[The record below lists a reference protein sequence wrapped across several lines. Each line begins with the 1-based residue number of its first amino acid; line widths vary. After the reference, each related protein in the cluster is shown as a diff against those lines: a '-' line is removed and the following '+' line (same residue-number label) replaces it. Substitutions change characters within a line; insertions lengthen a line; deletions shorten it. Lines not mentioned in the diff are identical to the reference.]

1 MNIAHSVPSTV
12 SSVSFSF
19 LTSEDIRRISV
30 KQIKNSAVLEYG
42 RPVYDGLYDPALG
55 PSDRSDM
62 YVDLILL
69 LCLGVYGLQLCDMSS
84 HVLHLSRSLW
94 PCRTAVNRIS
104 STLFG
109 KHVQSLARRLY
120 VLP

>member
-1 MNIAHSVPSTV
+1 MNVAHSVPSTV

-62 YVDLILL
+62 CVDSILL
-69 LCLGVYGLQLCDMSS
+69 LCFGVYGLQLRNLSS
-84 HVLHLSRSLW
+84 HILHLSRSLW
-94 PCRTAVNRIS
+94 SCRTAVYRVP
-104 STLFG
+104 STLHG
-109 KHVQSLARRLY
+109 EHVQSLARCLY
-120 VLP
+120 VLS